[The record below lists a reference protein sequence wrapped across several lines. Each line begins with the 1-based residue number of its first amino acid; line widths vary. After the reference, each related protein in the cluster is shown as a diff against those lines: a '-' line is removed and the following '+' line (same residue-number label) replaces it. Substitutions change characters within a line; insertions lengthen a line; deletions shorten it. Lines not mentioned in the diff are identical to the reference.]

1 MTCALI
7 IPYFGKFKN
16 YFDVFLKSFSYNP
29 QFDLLLITDNNE
41 TYLYPSNVK
50 KLNMSFEQFRELVQS
65 KFDFNISLEKPY
77 KLCDYKP
84 AYGYIC
90 EQWLEGYDYWGH
102 CDCDLIFGDLSP
114 VEHIL
119 SEEYDK
125 VFTAGHLTIYKNTYE
140 NNRIFMG
147 EIDGL
152 SLYQKVYQSPK
163 IYAFDEVC
171 YSVSVH
177 DLFVQCG
184 KKIYAKDMSYNCST
198 KHKNLTRVTYDD
210 SKKRWIEEKTKFD
223 QLYWNQG
230 KLYRIFRKKGKLT
243 KEEFIYVHLQMRNM
257 KYKVGD
263 QKKVITYKI
272 NADSIVE
279 LNKLP
284 DSCIEFEKTKRI
296 VISGREFIKF
306 AKRIK
311 SKFCRQRLVQWDKPW
326 EYNPY
331 DED

>member
-29 QFDLLLITDNNE
+29 QFNLLLITDNDE

-50 KLNMSFEQFRELVQS
+50 KINMSFEQFRELVQS

-119 SEEYDK
+119 SEGYDK
-125 VFTAGHLTIYKNTYE
+125 VFTAGHLTIYKNRHE

-147 EIDGL
+147 KIDGL

-163 IYAFDEVC
+163 IFAFDEVV
-171 YSVSVH
+171 YSVSVN
-177 DLFVQCG
+177 DLFAQCG

-198 KHKNLTRVTYDD
+198 KHKNLTRVMYDD
-210 SKKRWIEEKTKFD
+210 TKKRWIEEKTKFD
-223 QLYWNQG
+223 QLYLNEG
-230 KLYRIFRKKGKLT
+230 RLYRIFIKNGKLS
-243 KEEFIYVHLQMRNM
+243 KEEFIYIHLQMRNM
-257 KYKVGD
+257 KYKVDD
-263 QKKVITYKI
+263 QKRVTTYKI

-279 LNKLP
+279 LDKLP
-284 DSCIEFEKTKRI
+284 DSCIEFKKTKRI
-296 VISGREFIKF
+296 VVSGRELIKF

-311 SKFCRQRLVQWDKPW
+311 SRFCRQRLVQWDKPW